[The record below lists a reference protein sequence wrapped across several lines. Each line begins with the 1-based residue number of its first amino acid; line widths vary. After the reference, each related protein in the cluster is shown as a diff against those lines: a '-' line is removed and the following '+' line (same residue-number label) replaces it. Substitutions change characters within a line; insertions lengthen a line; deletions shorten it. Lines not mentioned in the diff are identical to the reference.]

1 MSDYGLTSIGPN
13 IKRLDVIHEEIHEQL
28 STELGVNTRLD
39 PQSLLNHLVT
49 NFADQIATL
58 WEYGESVYH
67 SQYPS
72 SAEGTSLDHAVQY
85 GGTTRGTPV
94 PSYYSILCTGL
105 DGTIIPS
112 GTILATDTNPS
123 TLLELKTQNTIE
135 RSRFNKAVVKATNTD
150 VSSTLTV
157 AINEVP
163 YSYTPK
169 EEESDT
175 EAFKGLFEAIQTEE
189 FLVSFQEEEN
199 LITIEAVD
207 VSSNASLILSETL
220 TTETV
225 STIITFATQEDGDIL
240 LPNGQVTKIVK
251 AVSGLISVTNVGSYI
266 SGQLAETDTELR
278 KSYVDKIYSRSS
290 RMLESVKSAVLDNVQ
305 GIKSLAPFE
314 NDSNEVDDM
323 GRWPHSIEIVV
334 DGGDPTE
341 IAQQILASK
350 AGGISTFGD
359 VAVVVPGEY
368 GEDITIRFNRPTYVY
383 VYIQVTI
390 TMSSHTAL
398 PSNYSDLIKEAI
410 LDGME
415 DVEAGTTIIP
425 QKLFTTEIYD
435 TVSGVDYADFMI
447 ATSYDETKPDDYT
460 MRTVN
465 VSARERAIT
474 SVEKIEV
481 VIDGG

>member
-1 MSDYGLTSIGPN
+1 MSEYGILSTGPS
-13 IKRLDVIHEEIHEQL
+13 IKRLDEIHEEIHDSL
-28 STELGVNTRLD
+28 STELGVNTRLN

-49 NFADQIATL
+49 NFADQIASL
-58 WEYGESVYH
+58 WEYGEGVYF

-72 SAEGTSLDHAVQY
+72 SAEGASLDSAVQY
-85 GGTTRGTPV
+85 GGTTRGMPV
-94 PSYYSILCTGL
+94 PSYYSILCTGV
-105 DGTIIPS
+105 DGTVVPV
-112 GTILATDTNPS
+112 GTILATNTNPT
-123 TLLELKTQNTIE
+123 TLLELKSQNTIE
-135 RSRFNKAVVKATNTD
+135 RSQFNRAVIKATADTT
-150 VSSTLTV
+150 SSTLTV

-163 YSYTPK
+163 YSYTPED
-169 EEESDT
+169 EEASTVALE
-175 EAFKGLFEAIQTEE
+175 GLSKAIQTEE
-189 FLVSFQEEEN
+189 FDVSIN
-199 LITIEAVD
+199 VDKTLITIEAVD
-207 VSSNASLILSETL
+207 ASSNASLILSETL

-251 AVSGLISVTNVGSYI
+251 AVSGLNSVVNVGSYI
-266 SGQLAETDTELR
+266 SGQIAETDTELR
-278 KSYVDKIYSRSS
+278 KSYVDKIFLRSS

-314 NDSNEVDDM
+314 NDSNEIDDM

-350 AGGISTFGD
+350 AGGISTYGD
-359 VAVVVPGEY
+359 VVVVVPGEY

-383 VYIQVTI
+383 VWIEVSI

-410 LDGME
+410 LEGME
-415 DVEAGTTIIP
+415 GVEAGTTIIP
-425 QKLFTTEIYD
+425 QKLFTTQIYD
-435 TVSGVDYADFMI
+435 TVSGVDYADFWLG
-447 ATSYDETKPDDYT
+447 TTYDESKPDEYT
-460 MRTVN
+460 MRTVD

-474 SVEKIEV
+474 SIEKIEV